1 MTNSVSERSPLPSPQ
16 ILDRFLVCGLGSL
29 GQHCVVALKEFG
41 VEAIAIEQVPPSDWE
56 ITKLPELITE
66 LIVGDCCQNSVL
78 ARAKIERCRA
88 ALIVTGN
95 ERVNVETAL
104 AVRLLNPYT
113 RLIVR
118 SAQSNLNQLLER
130 QLGNFLA
137 FEPTELPTAAL
148 VLAALGSETVGLL
161 NLDGQQLRVVKLPIK
176 SEHPWCNARRLHE
189 LNSHKR
195 RLLGHVR
202 PGVDF
207 LRSFHQWQPD
217 ESVLPGDTLICLE
230 VVEPLLSLSKQ
241 QLRTAW
247 RRPRQSSWFGKLP
260 RLIDNLP
267 KYLNRFKQSSLRQQ
281 VRRVAL
287 ICGAIVL
294 VLLLTGTA
302 LFRWSHPGT
311 TWLSA
316 FYVTAI
322 LLLGGYAD
330 LFGSFGPI
338 ADLPRWLQ
346 LFSLGLTLAGT
357 AFVGVLYALLTEA
370 LLSSKFEFT
379 KQRPPVPTQDHVVII
394 GLERV
399 GQRVAARLHQ
409 LKQPIVGITFNADFD
424 RTILPQIP
432 LIMGNLSEALHRANL
447 ATAKSIL
454 VLTDDEIL
462 NLEVALMTRRENP
475 HSQIVI
481 STTGQHLSEH
491 LTQILPEA
499 QVLCTYAV
507 AAEAFVGAAFGENIL
522 HLFRLNERTILV
534 TEYQIEA
541 EDTLH
546 GLLLAEVAYGYEVVP
561 VLHQRPPHT
570 STLMPSDELRLAVGD
585 RLVVLATIEG
595 LQRIEQGRPNLE
607 LKRWQ
612 VRLEKLLTPDAAFEG
627 ANLLVRIAGCSLAV
641 ARELVNNLPQTL
653 PTPLYQHQAQC
664 LVRELKKALVQARL
678 ECL

>member
-1 MTNSVSERSPLPSPQ
+1 
-16 ILDRFLVCGLGSL
+16 
-29 GQHCVVALKEFG
+29 
-41 VEAIAIEQVPPSDWE
+41 
-56 ITKLPELITE
+56 
-66 LIVGDCCQNSVL
+66 
-78 ARAKIERCRA
+78 
-88 ALIVTGN
+88 
-95 ERVNVETAL
+95 
-104 AVRLLNPYT
+104 
-113 RLIVR
+113 
-118 SAQSNLNQLLER
+118 
-130 QLGNFLA
+130 
-137 FEPTELPTAAL
+137 
-148 VLAALGSETVGLL
+148 
-161 NLDGQQLRVVKLPIK
+161 
-176 SEHPWCNARRLHE
+176 
-189 LNSHKR
+189 
-195 RLLGHVR
+195 
-202 PGVDF
+202 
-207 LRSFHQWQPD
+207 
-217 ESVLPGDTLICLE
+217 
-230 VVEPLLSLSKQ
+230 
-241 QLRTAW
+241 
-247 RRPRQSSWFGKLP
+247 
-260 RLIDNLP
+260 
-267 KYLNRFKQSSLRQQ
+267 
-281 VRRVAL
+281 
-287 ICGAIVL
+287 VL

-302 LFRWSHPGT
+302 LFRWYYSGT

-330 LFGSFGPI
+330 LFSSFGPI
-338 ADLPRWLQ
+338 ADLPGWLQ
-346 LFSLGLTLAGT
+346 LFSLALTLAGT

-379 KQRPPVPTQDHVVII
+379 KQRPPVPPQDHVVII